1 MARDIAG
8 KKDLPFLD
16 CLRIVSK
23 ERFRLGSGIPS
34 KYQKAPW
41 RVPFSRHNPKLNEL
55 LDRSFKVQM
64 GAMPG
69 TEFYSNLVSHA
80 CIVVT
85 GLMHG
90 YLKHLG
96 IESELVN
103 GCLVDKYCT
112 VFHTWL
118 EVSGA
123 TVETAFAF
131 PEDGA
136 ENQVFKCKSS
146 CKYLKNH
153 VPDKTERLTD
163 YEEGF
168 GLSTDA
174 RKMLSTFNVPQNFE
188 KNIVYVMSQY
198 RLVSPGLK
206 MYDFIMREHLKKIS
220 GSYPEDLE
228 AKWAN

>member
-90 YLKHLG
+90 YLEHLG

-103 GCLVDKYCT
+103 CCLVGKYCT

-136 ENQVFKCKSS
+136 ENQVFKSKSS
-146 CKYLKNH
+146 FKYLKNH
-153 VPDKTERLTD
+153 VPDKTERLT
-163 YEEGF
+163 EEEF
-168 GLSTDA
+168 RLTRDA
-174 RKMLSTFNVPQNFE
+174 RKMFSTYNVPQNF
-188 KNIVYVMSQY
+188 KKYLVYGMYHY

-206 MYDFIMREHLKKIS
+206 MYDFMLREHLKKIS